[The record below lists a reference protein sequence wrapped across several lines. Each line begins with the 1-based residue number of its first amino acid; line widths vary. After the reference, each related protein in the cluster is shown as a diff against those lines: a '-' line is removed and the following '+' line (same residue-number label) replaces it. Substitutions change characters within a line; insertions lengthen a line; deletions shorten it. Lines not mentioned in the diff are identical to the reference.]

1 MIRKI
6 YNLYLSPDRT
16 FARELSKILGFVP
29 RYLHFYHRAF
39 THKSTNGHKG
49 EDPINNFNNERL
61 EYLGDAILDAV
72 MAEYL
77 FKKYPMHDEG
87 FLTQMRSKMVN
98 RKTLNKISADRG
110 LDMFLRQR
118 GTYRVSQTMMG
129 NTFEAF
135 VGAIYLDVGFTTTK
149 KFIIHRILKKHLDVH
164 FLENLNDNFKSL
176 LLEYCQKQ
184 QKTISYELL
193 EHSKSKHNREKFRV
207 AVLLDNEQ
215 YAEGEDFNKK
225 SAEQEASRIALVKLG
240 VLEMDEEPNNN

>member
-1 MIRKI
+1 
-6 YNLYLSPDRT
+6 
-16 FARELSKILGFVP
+16 
-29 RYLHFYHRAF
+29 
-39 THKSTNGHKG
+39 
-49 EDPINNFNNERL
+49 
-61 EYLGDAILDAV
+61 
-72 MAEYL
+72 
-77 FKKYPMHDEG
+77 
-87 FLTQMRSKMVN
+87 
-98 RKTLNKISADRG
+98 
-110 LDMFLRQR
+110 
-118 GTYRVSQTMMG
+118 MMG

-240 VLEMDEEPNNN
+240 VLDMDEEPNNN